1 MLHKDMETLTNGKT
15 EMKAGK
21 KFRLTVKSAE
31 EAVRVIRDK
40 LGDNA
45 RVLSVRQVG
54 GEGLKRFISSPKLE
68 VIAEIPP
75 EGEERA
81 ILDSN
86 PEIDSI
92 ETPTQEVGDTSVV
105 GQKPGDELR
114 SVPESEADDTKEST
128 ENESDSFKI
137 LSKAGFDSQLL
148 SDIKSWSNWKNMSE
162 LSLAETL
169 KEITIGLS
177 DRYRSLNSSPVE
189 DKIALIGA
197 PGVGK
202 TTTLCKFLAHDV
214 FMNKKTPNVL
224 KIENGVPNPDDAL
237 RIFCEVVG
245 VTLYR
250 ESNKVPECTGDSPL
264 YLDFPGL
271 SLGRMDDWTKA
282 KQTLDDLQVRTRV
295 LVLNSAYDKQVLKR
309 TITAGQ
315 NIGATHIALS
325 HFDEITDSTKLW
337 PLLLRNNL
345 SPLCICNGQN
355 VTGDFSTNVL
365 NQMIART
372 FPEELYARGFSTYR
386 NI

>member
-1 MLHKDMETLTNGKT
+1 MQHKDMETLTNGKA
-15 EMKAGK
+15 EIRAGK

-75 EGEERA
+75 EGEEKA

-92 ETPTQEVGDTSVV
+92 ETQTQEVAGTSVV
-105 GQKPGDELR
+105 GQKSADELN
-114 SVPESEADDTKEST
+114 SVPELEADDTKESA

-137 LSKAGFDSQLL
+137 LSKAGFDSQML
-148 SDIKSWSNWKNMSE
+148 SDIKSWSNWKKMSE

-177 DRYRSLNSSPVE
+177 DRYRSLNSLPVE

-214 FMNKKTPNVL
+214 FMNKKNPNVL

-250 ESNKVPECTGDSPL
+250 ESNKVPECTEDSPL

-295 LVLNSAYDKQVLKR
+295 LVLNSAYDKQILKR

>member
-1 MLHKDMETLTNGKT
+1 
-15 EMKAGK
+15 
-21 KFRLTVKSAE
+21 
-31 EAVRVIRDK
+31 
-40 LGDNA
+40 
-45 RVLSVRQVG
+45 
-54 GEGLKRFISSPKLE
+54 
-68 VIAEIPP
+68 
-75 EGEERA
+75 
-81 ILDSN
+81 
-86 PEIDSI
+86 
-92 ETPTQEVGDTSVV
+92 
-105 GQKPGDELR
+105 
-114 SVPESEADDTKEST
+114 
-128 ENESDSFKI
+128 
-137 LSKAGFDSQLL
+137 
-148 SDIKSWSNWKNMSE
+148 
-162 LSLAETL
+162 
-169 KEITIGLS
+169 
-177 DRYRSLNSSPVE
+177 
-189 DKIALIGA
+189 
-197 PGVGK
+197 
-202 TTTLCKFLAHDV
+202 
-214 FMNKKTPNVL
+214 MNKKTPNVL

-250 ESNKVPECTGDSPL
+250 ESNKVPDCTGDSPL